1 MVINEIDVYRVGRE
15 NIVIAVYNEH
25 IKFFFILISCI

>member
-1 MVINEIDVYRVGRE
+1 MIINEIDVYRVGRE

-25 IKFFFILISCI
+25 IKF

>member
-1 MVINEIDVYRVGRE
+1 VGRE

-25 IKFFFILISCI
+25 IKFLFILIS

>member
-1 MVINEIDVYRVGRE
+1 MDVYRVDEE

-25 IKFFFILISCI
+25 IKLLFILIS

>member
-1 MVINEIDVYRVGRE
+1 MIINEIDVYRVERE

-25 IKFFFILISCI
+25 IKF

>member
-1 MVINEIDVYRVGRE
+1 MVITDIDVYRVGRE

-25 IKFFFILISCI
+25 IKLLFIPIS

>member
-1 MVINEIDVYRVGRE
+1 E

-25 IKFFFILISCI
+25 IKFLFILIS

>member
-1 MVINEIDVYRVGRE
+1 MVITDIDVYRVGRE

-25 IKFFFILISCI
+25 IKLLFIL

>member
-1 MVINEIDVYRVGRE
+1 MVINEINLYRVGRE

-25 IKFFFILISCI
+25 IKILFILIT

>member
-1 MVINEIDVYRVGRE
+1 YRVGRE

-25 IKFFFILISCI
+25 IKFLFILIS

>member
-1 MVINEIDVYRVGRE
+1 VYRVGRE

-25 IKFFFILISCI
+25 IKFLFILISCI

>member
-1 MVINEIDVYRVGRE
+1 MVITDIDVYRVGRE

-25 IKFFFILISCI
+25 IKLLF

>member
-1 MVINEIDVYRVGRE
+1 MGRE

-25 IKFFFILISCI
+25 IKLLFILIS

>member
-1 MVINEIDVYRVGRE
+1 DVYRVGRE

-25 IKFFFILISCI
+25 IKFLFILISCI

>member
-1 MVINEIDVYRVGRE
+1 MVINEINLYRVGRE

-25 IKFFFILISCI
+25 IKFL

>member
-1 MVINEIDVYRVGRE
+1 MCIRDSVYRVGRE

-25 IKFFFILISCI
+25 IKLLFILIS

>member
-1 MVINEIDVYRVGRE
+1 MYKRQDVYRVGRE

-25 IKFFFILISCI
+25 IKLLFILIS

>member
-1 MVINEIDVYRVGRE
+1 YRVGRE

-25 IKFFFILISCI
+25 IKFLFILIT

>member
-1 MVINEIDVYRVGRE
+1 MVINEINLYRVGRE

-25 IKFFFILISCI
+25 IKFLFI

>member
-1 MVINEIDVYRVGRE
+1 MVITDIDVYRVGRE

-25 IKFFFILISCI
+25 IK

>member
-1 MVINEIDVYRVGRE
+1 FYRVGRE

-25 IKFFFILISCI
+25 IKFLFILIS